1 MTGPLAV
8 PSLLSLSVPSSVS
21 DFSATQRPV
30 AVSTVGF
37 GPLNAI
43 SQGQYPCEG
52 VLARP
57 RGSIL
62 PACCVELDILPATN
76 PCGRQASGPALSSL
90 RSCEAAKEDV

>member
-52 VLARP
+52 VLASS
-57 RGSIL
+57 RGSLLPAHRVVPRIL
-62 PACCVELDILPATN
+62 PARDPA
-76 PCGRQASGPALSSL
+76 GRQPPGP
-90 RSCEAAKEDV
+90 D